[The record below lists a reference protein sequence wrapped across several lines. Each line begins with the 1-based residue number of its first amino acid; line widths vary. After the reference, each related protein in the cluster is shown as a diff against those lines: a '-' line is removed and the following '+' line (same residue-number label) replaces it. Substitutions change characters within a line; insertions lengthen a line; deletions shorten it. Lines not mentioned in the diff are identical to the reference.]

1 MTVNTVS
8 TNIKYILIMVTNT
21 AEVQFERLGN
31 TKISLRLFNFR
42 FRVLIQVAKINEKD
56 ELKIKNGMD
65 MKSIQF
71 YYKH

>member
-8 TNIKYILIMVTNT
+8 TDIKYILIMVTNT
-21 AEVQFERLGN
+21 VEVQFERLGN

-42 FRVLIQVAKINEKD
+42 FRVLIQVAQINEKD

>member
-21 AEVQFERLGN
+21 VEVQFERLGN

-42 FRVLIQVAKINEKD
+42 FRVLIKVAKINEKD

>member
-8 TNIKYILIMVTNT
+8 TDIKYILIMVTNT
-21 AEVQFERLGN
+21 VEVQFERLGN

-56 ELKIKNGMD
+56 ELKIKNEMD

>member
-21 AEVQFERLGN
+21 VEVQFEKLGN

-42 FRVLIQVAKINEKD
+42 FRVLIKVAKINEKD

>member
-21 AEVQFERLGN
+21 VEVQFERLGN

-56 ELKIKNGMD
+56 
-65 MKSIQF
+65 
-71 YYKH
+71 